1 MTLNENILW
10 GDEMNYKIVA
20 DSSCDLNEELKERL
34 NISLVPFKIDVDH
47 KKYIDNEEMDTMEL
61 IDAMKN
67 SPNPVRT
74 SCPSPGDFVSEY
86 RKADNIFAI
95 TISSQLSGTYNSA
108 LLAKDMIKEE
118 EPEKFVHVF
127 DSKSASI
134 GETLIAMKI
143 QELVEN
149 KLSNLE
155 IVEKVESY
163 INGMRTFFILESLD
177 NLIKNGRIS
186 RTKGLI
192 ANVLNLKPI
201 MGSTDNGEIKLVENV
216 RGTKKA
222 FKRLVEIIGETGEKF
237 EEKILAISHANA
249 IERAEELK
257 REIQSKYNFKDIVL
271 VKTAGLSTAYANDG
285 GIILV
290 F

>member
-1 MTLNENILW
+1 
-10 GDEMNYKIVA
+10 MNYKIVA
-20 DSSCDLNEELKERL
+20 DSSCDLNEELKESL
-34 NISLVPFKIDVDH
+34 NISLVPFKIDVDD
-47 KKYIDNEEMDTMEL
+47 KKFIDDEGMDTMEL

-86 RKADNIFAI
+86 KKSDNIFAV
-95 TISSQLSGTYNSA
+95 TISAQLSGTYNSA
-108 LLAKDMIKEE
+108 VLAKDMIREE

-143 QELVEN
+143 QELIEK
-149 KLSNLE
+149 KLNNLE

-163 INGMRTFFILESLD
+163 INGMKTFFILESLD

-237 EEKILAISHANA
+237 EEKILAISHVNA
-249 IERAEELK
+249 FERAEELK
-257 REIQSKYNFKDIVL
+257 REIQSRYNFKDIVL